1 MPTIARNGTTLYYE
15 STGNGRPILFS
26 HGYGG
31 TAEMWAR
38 QAEELSKQYRVITW
52 EMRGHARS
60 DSPSDLAAYS
70 EAEAVADMEAILDAC
85 DAPHAVIA
93 GLALGGYLSLCFYI
107 ARPERTD
114 ALILV
119 GTGPGYRKDA
129 ARDAWNSSADA
140 LADSLDAKGLDALD
154 VIAWGRHPLHRSA
167 TGLAQASRGMLKQS
181 DAHVMEALPT
191 IDVPTLVVVGEL
203 DTEFLIPSSYMT
215 KKIPDAT
222 EVVVAGV
229 GHGANMDAP
238 DDFNR
243 SVLDFLA
250 KLPAQGDSEESKQ

>member
-119 GTGPGYRKDA
+119 GT
-129 ARDAWNSSADA
+129 DA